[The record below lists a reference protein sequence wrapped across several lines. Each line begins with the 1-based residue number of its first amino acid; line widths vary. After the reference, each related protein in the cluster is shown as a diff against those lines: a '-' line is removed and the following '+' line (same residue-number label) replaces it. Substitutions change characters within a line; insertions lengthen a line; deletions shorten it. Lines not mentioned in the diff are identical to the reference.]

1 MVDRPII
8 FSGAMIRALIEG
20 RKSQTRRLAW
30 KPLRLVGD
38 GGFGRVGP
46 MQKPSPWQRVQPGD
60 RLWVRENWRA
70 AARCDDERPLS
81 IGAVEYDAS
90 ERQFPEMPA
99 GKLRPSIH
107 MPRWASR
114 LTLTVTAVKVER
126 LQNISEADAIAEG
139 VEPPET
145 ERECHDWS
153 ICQKCGGTGTHGA
166 LGEHMG
172 VIEVDCSECDT
183 ACRRFRNLWNGL
195 HGPEAW
201 DANPEVVA
209 ISFTVE
215 RRNID
220 AR

>member
-30 KPLRLVGD
+30 KPQ
-38 GGFGRVGP
+38 GP
-46 MQKPSPWQRVQPGD
+46 MTSFSPPPLDPSPWQRVQPGD

-70 AARCDDERPLS
+70 DARCDDERPLS

-126 LQNISEADAIAEG
+126 LQEISEQDAEAEG
-139 VEPPET
+139 VRSSGPLPWHEDDVGAPPHMGAVENFAALWN
-145 ERECHDWS
+145 H
-153 ICQKCGGTGTHGA
+153 IHGA
-166 LGEHMG
+166 
-172 VIEVDCSECDT
+172 D
-183 ACRRFRNLWNGL
+183 
-195 HGPEAW
+195 AW
-201 DANPEVVA
+201 DANPAVVVIGFQCA
-209 ISFTVE
+209 LQ
-215 RRNID
+215 NID
-220 AR
+220 QITQANRRAADRRTTHA

>member
-60 RLWVRENWRA
+60 RLWVRESGYLLREAYEHKPSVGDLYRDAGFEFTADGKITPVRSYDTPIEEWVGEC
-70 AARCDDERPLS
+70 ARIS
-81 IGAVEYDAS
+81 
-90 ERQFPEMPA
+90 
-99 GKLRPSIH
+99 RPSIH

-114 LTLTVTAVKVER
+114 LTLTVTAVRFER
-126 LQNISEADAIAEG
+126 LQEISEEDAGAEG
-139 VEPPET
+139 WPFAA
-145 ERECHDWS
+145 RS
-153 ICQKCGGTGTHGA
+153 Q
-166 LGEHMG
+166 G
-172 VIEVDCSECDT
+172 VPLRDASPIWW
-183 ACRRFRNLWNGL
+183 FGNLWNDL
-195 HGPEAW
+195 HGTDAW

-209 ISFTVE
+209 IAFTVA

-220 AR
+220 A